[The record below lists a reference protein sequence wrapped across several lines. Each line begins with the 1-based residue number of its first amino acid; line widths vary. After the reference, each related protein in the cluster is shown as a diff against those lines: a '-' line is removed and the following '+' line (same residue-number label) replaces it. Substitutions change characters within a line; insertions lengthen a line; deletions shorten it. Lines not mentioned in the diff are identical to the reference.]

1 MEKRVSDFNDEVWT
15 KFKRSK
21 DVSKKRSIGNSKRTK
36 RKRIEKVD
44 RLDDMRVLG
53 SMCIMI
59 LKFFVLL
66 NILVITGR
74 ML

>member
-1 MEKRVSDFNDEVWT
+1 MEKRLSDFDDKSYFN
-15 KFKRSK
+15 FKRPTIE
-21 DVSKKRSIGNSKRTK
+21 KRSIGNSKRTK

-66 NILVITGR
+66 NVLVLTSR

>member
-1 MEKRVSDFNDEVWT
+1 MEKRLSDFDDKSYFN
-15 KFKRSK
+15 FKRPTIE
-21 DVSKKRSIGNSKRTK
+21 KRSIGNSKRTK
-36 RKRIEKVD
+36 RKRVEKVD
-44 RLDDMRVLG
+44 KLDDMRVLG

-66 NILVITGR
+66 NILVITSR

>member
-1 MEKRVSDFNDEVWT
+1 MEKRVSDFDDTVWK

-21 DVSKKRSIGNSKRTK
+21 DISKKRSIGNCKKIK

-44 RLDDMRVLG
+44 RLDDIRVLG

>member
-1 MEKRVSDFNDEVWT
+1 MEKRVSDFDDKSYFN
-15 KFKRSK
+15 FKRLASE
-21 DVSKKRSIGNSKRTK
+21 KRSIGNCKKIK

-66 NILVITGR
+66 NVLVITSR